1 MLNRRHVGIG
11 LALGL
16 TALAT
21 TPLVVTGIERL
32 QARETA
38 SLLPHEGDQAGGAAA
53 LAKRAAVVFYSRSGN
68 TALLARH
75 LAQRLNARLFQLE
88 AQDYALGLAGW
99 VNALHDAQNHE
110 ADITLPVFDLSGHD
124 TVYLCSPIWMF
135 SPAPPLWQFASSQRF
150 NGQRVVLVN
159 TFNSRFKT
167 EFIDEFR
174 LLVLQRGARSFEH
187 QFVRRGRMGWQ
198 LSPQEM
204 LDGFDALWST

>member
-11 LALGL
+11 IALGL
-16 TALAT
+16 TTLAT
-21 TPLVVTGIERL
+21 TPLMVTGIERL

-38 SLLPHEGDQAGGAAA
+38 SLLPHEGDQAGGYAASVQ
-53 LAKRAAVVFYSRSGN
+53 RAAVVFYSRSGN

-75 LAQRLNARLFQLE
+75 LAQRKKARLFQLE

-99 VNALHDAQNHE
+99 VNALQDAQNLE
-110 ADITLPVFDLSGHD
+110 AELAPHVIDLSGQD
-124 TVYLCSPIWMF
+124 TVYLGSPIWMF
-135 SPAPPLWQFASSQRF
+135 SPAPPLWKFVGSQRF
-150 NGQRVVLVN
+150 DGQRVVLVN

-167 EFIDEFR
+167 EFIDQFR

-204 LDGFDALWST
+204 LDGFDARWRT